1 MLSFLSDLP
10 DLVLVILGF
19 IFLIFGGE
27 SVVQGAITIARKM
40 NV

>member
-27 SVVQGAITIARKM
+27 SVVQGAITIVRKM